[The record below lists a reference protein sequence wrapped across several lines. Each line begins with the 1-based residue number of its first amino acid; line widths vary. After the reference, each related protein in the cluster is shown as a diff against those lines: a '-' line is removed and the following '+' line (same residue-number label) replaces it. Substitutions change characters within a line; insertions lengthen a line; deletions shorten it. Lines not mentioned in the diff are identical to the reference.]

1 MFDKNKFAQIL
12 KNINETYTSQRDF
25 AKKSEINRTYLSQYM
40 NMKLD
45 EPPKPKILKKLADSS
60 NGIVTYSELMET
72 CGYINDD
79 YFIKLYDLK
88 DTFKETESYYLKKL
102 TNYRMS
108 STEYKIY
115 KDLIDIID
123 INKLTDSSYTQIDN
137 ELNSYFSNMDYL
149 SSKSKERITGKIKLF
164 IEYFKKTN
172 EAYRKI
178 GDLKYK
184 NNNIS
189 SNTYN
194 NNSNK
199 ALKYYNKLFN
209 IPILGKIAA
218 GQPLLAEEYLEGYL
232 PVDPNIYGMTTPD
245 DYFYL
250 KVSGESMN
258 LKVHNG
264 DYALI
269 HKQDYADDGDIIVAI
284 VNGDDEATLKKYKI
298 INESTIALEPMS
310 TLPMEPIY
318 VNLKDTNFKIIG
330 KAIGQFGKF

>member
-1 MFDKNKFAQIL
+1 MFDKIKFSQIL
-12 KNINETYTSQRDF
+12 NKINSTYDSMTEFSE
-25 AKKSEINRTYLSQYM
+25 KSKVNRTYLSQYI
-40 NMKLD
+40 NQKLD
-45 EPPKPKILKKLADSS
+45 SPPSPKVLLKIA
-60 NGIVTYSELMET
+60 
-72 CGYINDD
+72 
-79 YFIKLYDLK
+79 
-88 DTFKETESYYLKKL
+88 
-102 TNYRMS
+102 
-108 STEYKIY
+108 
-115 KDLIDIID
+115 
-123 INKLTDSSYTQIDN
+123 
-137 ELNSYFSNMDYL
+137 
-149 SSKSKERITGKIKLF
+149 
-164 IEYFKKTN
+164 
-172 EAYRKI
+172 
-178 GDLKYK
+178 
-184 NNNIS
+184 
-189 SNTYN
+189 

-199 ALKYYNKLFN
+199 MTNYEELMLTCGYLEKNMEIDEVLKNIFNQYLPILKELKLDDELINTMYNMTFEAQKYGEKFDKLASKLPIETQNKVYTISSEILSKTKEVMSSTISDISLRVKYNLNSNLTNKLFN
-209 IPILGKIAA
+209 IPVLGKIAA
-218 GQPLLAEEYLEGYL
+218 GQPILAEEYLEGYL
-232 PVDPNIYGMTTPD
+232 PVDPNVFGMTTHD

>member
-1 MFDKNKFAQIL
+1 MFDKIKFSQIL
-12 KNINETYTSQRDF
+12 NKINSTYDSMTEFSE
-25 AKKSEINRTYLSQYM
+25 KSKVNRTYLSQYI
-40 NMKLD
+40 NQKLD
-45 EPPKPKILKKLADSS
+45 SPPSPKVLLKIA
-60 NGIVTYSELMET
+60 
-72 CGYINDD
+72 
-79 YFIKLYDLK
+79 
-88 DTFKETESYYLKKL
+88 
-102 TNYRMS
+102 
-108 STEYKIY
+108 
-115 KDLIDIID
+115 
-123 INKLTDSSYTQIDN
+123 
-137 ELNSYFSNMDYL
+137 
-149 SSKSKERITGKIKLF
+149 
-164 IEYFKKTN
+164 
-172 EAYRKI
+172 
-178 GDLKYK
+178 
-184 NNNIS
+184 
-189 SNTYN
+189 

-199 ALKYYNKLFN
+199 MTNYEELMLTCGYLEKNMEIDEVLKNIFNQYLPILKELKLDDELINTMYNMTFEAQKYGEKFDKLASKLPIETQNKVYTISSEILSKTKEVMSSTISDISLRVKYNLNSNLTNKLFN
-209 IPILGKIAA
+209 IPVLGKIAA
-218 GQPLLAEEYLEGYL
+218 GQPILAEEYLEGYL
-232 PVDPNIYGMTTPD
+232 PVDPNVFGMTTYD

>member
-1 MFDKNKFAQIL
+1 MFDKIKFSQIL
-12 KNINETYTSQRDF
+12 NKINSTYDSMTEFSE
-25 AKKSEINRTYLSQYM
+25 KSKVNRTYLSQYI
-40 NMKLD
+40 NQKLD
-45 EPPKPKILKKLADSS
+45 SPPSPKVLLKIA
-60 NGIVTYSELMET
+60 
-72 CGYINDD
+72 
-79 YFIKLYDLK
+79 
-88 DTFKETESYYLKKL
+88 
-102 TNYRMS
+102 
-108 STEYKIY
+108 
-115 KDLIDIID
+115 
-123 INKLTDSSYTQIDN
+123 
-137 ELNSYFSNMDYL
+137 
-149 SSKSKERITGKIKLF
+149 
-164 IEYFKKTN
+164 
-172 EAYRKI
+172 
-178 GDLKYK
+178 
-184 NNNIS
+184 
-189 SNTYN
+189 

-199 ALKYYNKLFN
+199 MTNYEELMLTCGYLEKNMEIDEVLKNIFNQYLPILKELKLDDELINTMYNMTFEAQKYGEKFDKLASKLPIETQNKVYTISSEILSKTKEVMSSTISDISLRVKYNLNSNLTNKLFN
-209 IPILGKIAA
+209 IPVLGKIAA
-218 GQPLLAEEYLEGYL
+218 GQPILAEEYLEGYL

-318 VNLKDTNFKIIG
+318 VNLKDTNFKIVG